1 MLTKSTTKV
10 APKFLCATC
19 DYSTS
24 RKHNFDKHKT
34 TLKHE
39 MLTNAN
45 KSSTKVAQNPASLI
59 CSDCGKAYKHRT
71 SLSRHKRNCEPVTDN
86 LVLVQK
92 EELAD
97 YQAKAE
103 LFEEQ
108 REKKCHDLEARVNE
122 LQALVKRATDTG
134 AATTI
139 NNNLNINIILET
151 KCKNAMNITDF
162 VAQLQLTLEDL
173 SYTKQNGYIEGMS
186 NIFIKNLQEL
196 EPAERPIHCAD
207 KKGTSLYIKDDGQWE
222 KDGDGMMLNAQ
233 IGVVTKK
240 HIDALKAWEES
251 HPSWQSSEMETKT
264 YVELVQKIM
273 GSSDDAERIKN
284 HKLIQRKI
292 GKTFNI
298 GDVAA
303 S

>member
-1 MLTKSTTKV
+1 MLTKSSTKV
-10 APKFLCATC
+10 AQKFSCGPC

-24 RKHNFDKHKT
+24 RKHNFDKHIT

-45 KSSTKVAQNPASLI
+45 KSSTKVAAEPDLLL
-59 CSDCGKAYKHRT
+59 CSDCGKKYKHKA
-71 SLSRHKRNCEPVTDN
+71 SLSRHRKKCPQVEEN
-86 LVLVQK
+86 LVLVNK
-92 EELAD
+92 TELAE

-103 LFEEQ
+103 LYEED
-108 REKKCHDLEARVNE
+108 REKKCQDLEARVNE
-122 LQALVKRATDTG
+122 LQALVKQVADTER
-134 AATTI
+134 TTI

-162 VAQLQLTLEDL
+162 VGQLQLTLEDL
-173 SYTKQNGYIEGMS
+173 FYTKNNGYIEGMS

-207 KKGTSLYIKDDGQWE
+207 KKGMSLYIKDDDKWE
-222 KDGDGMMLNAQ
+222 KDGDGTMLNTQLGA
-233 IGVVTKK
+233 VTKK
-240 HIDALKAWEES
+240 HIDTLKAWEEE
-251 HPSWQSSEMETKT
+251 HPNWQASETETKT

-273 GSSDDAERIKN
+273 GGTDDAERIKN

-292 GKTFNI
+292 GKSFNI
-298 GDVAA
+298 GDV
-303 S
+303 SEV